1 MALDTAIYAIQNL
14 EAKNMIKVERHKVDN
29 TSEVNIISFQKD
41 YEYWVVQENDGSAR
55 KCKSYKATI
64 EKQKSNYKSRVVQEN
79 DGSARNQERVVQ
91 ENVND
96 IRFLAPTKETI
107 QKKKEERKEDEKTLP
122 EKKLF
127 GHLLLTEDE
136 HEKLKVKYNSHF
148 QELLDYMNLKIESK
162 GIKKWR
168 KEYESD
174 YATIGVWERKGY
186 FPEKIKV
193 AEQKPAQPQK
203 DTPKK
208 TEVFEHEDP
217 DPEKIKQVNNLVDN
231 LASQMGVVYKR

>member
-1 MALDTAIYAIQNL
+1 MGGKDIKENTIFVCLPCHHKL
-14 EAKNMIKVERHKVDN
+14 HEMIKEFLIVNPDDRQGCYRHFV
-29 TSEVNIISFQKD
+29 SLISSLQTTFLSSLQTTTK
-41 YEYWVVQENDGSAR
+41 
-55 KCKSYKATI
+55 
-64 EKQKSNYKSRVVQEN
+64 EK
-79 DGSARNQERVVQ
+79 
-91 ENVND
+91 
-96 IRFLAPTKETI
+96 KETI
-107 QKKKEERKEDEKTLP
+107 QKKKEEETLP

-217 DPEKIKQVNNLVDN
+217 DPEKIKQVNDLVDN
-231 LASQMGVVYKR
+231 LASQMGVTYKR